1 MTTPH
6 TATGDEDLRAYIANN
21 WTFIALVNDSGG
33 EETRVDIQNDSRASI
48 TSDATTNPLT
58 IEVEVAGGDSDI
70 TTPVT
75 LAESELY
82 KTSGA
87 TDPVSEDT
95 FDEGGATLSADADT
109 LVVTHSIE
117 QPEIA

>member
-6 TATGDEDLRAYIANN
+6 TDTGDEDLRNYIQNN
-21 WTFIALVNDSGG
+21 WTFIALIDDSGT
-33 EETRVDIQNDSRASI
+33 EETRIDIQNDSRASF
-48 TSDATTNPLT
+48 TSGSGSNPLT
-58 IEVEVAGGDSDI
+58 IEVTVEGADSDI

-87 TDPVSEDT
+87 SNALSGDT
-95 FDEGGATLSADADT
+95 FAEGSATISADADT
-109 LVVTHSIE
+109 LVVTHDIE
-117 QPEIA
+117 QPQL